1 MVLAHL
7 TIGAVGVGVALKVA
21 AGDGVG
27 LGNEARLALAD
38 GIFVG
43 IDGAGGVWAAGMWD
57 AGVLASK
64 SQMEI

>member
-7 TIGAVGVGVALKVA
+7 SVGAIRVSVALEVA
-21 AGDGVG
+21 ASDGVG

-64 SQMEI
+64 S

>member
-38 GIFVG
+38 SIFVC
-43 IDGAGGVWAAGMWD
+43 INGAGGVGSAGMWD
-57 AGVLASK
+57 ARVLASE
-64 SQMEI
+64 S